1 VKPNHHLTDSLL
13 GIIEDSAAYK
23 VALGFDKGNVGAVSS
38 GGKKVIE
45 QYQSIAR
52 KLFIEVENSAWS
64 DTKDDIKLLGESVKN
79 CVMWYASHQIMLFY
93 YSFISR
99 IKKNYV
105 KHRASILETGQGL
118 LNAGRENEILPGS
131 EIASIWGRSFGPY
144 HAHLLL
150 IIYLCAEKVQAKFPW
165 YQCMDLLM
173 GTSPVVSKAAITNSR
188 TPIDLSLLDRGASG
202 QVCLLNMFIPN
213 VR

>member
-1 VKPNHHLTDSLL
+1 M
-13 GIIEDSAAYK
+13 
-23 VALGFDKGNVGAVSS
+23 SS

-45 QYQSIAR
+45 QYQSITR

-64 DTKDDIKLLGESVKN
+64 DTKDDIKLLGKSVKN
-79 CVMWYASHQIMLFY
+79 RVTWYALHQIMLFY

-105 KHRASILETGQGL
+105 KHRASISETGQGL
-118 LNAGRENEILPGS
+118 LDAGREDEILPGS
-131 EIASIWGRSFGPY
+131 EIANIWGRSFGPY
-144 HAHLLL
+144 RTHLLL
-150 IIYLCAEKVQAKFPW
+150 IICLCAEKVQGKFPW
-165 YQCMDLLM
+165 YQRMHLLM
-173 GTSPVVSKAAITNSR
+173 GTSPVVSKAAIANSR